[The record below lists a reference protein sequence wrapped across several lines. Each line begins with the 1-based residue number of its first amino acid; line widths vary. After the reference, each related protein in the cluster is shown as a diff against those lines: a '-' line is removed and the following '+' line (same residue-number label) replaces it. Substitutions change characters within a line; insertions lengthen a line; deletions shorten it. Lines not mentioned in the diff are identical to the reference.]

1 MAKIIDNVIDI
12 TPKGEIAD
20 IIKIAAA
27 GKGLSTARKK
37 ALLKLKEFVLKNKHK
52 VFQSDFRTFGL
63 STIGSSLVFRV
74 PEGQRGHLSNYF
86 GKLVLIICID
96 YAEKWPGYANRK
108 FTVIPITAEGELM
121 DPIR

>member
-1 MAKIIDNVIDI
+1 MAKIIDNAVDI
-12 TPKGEIAD
+12 TPKGEFAD
-20 IIKIAAA
+20 ILKIAAG
-27 GKGLSTARKK
+27 GKGLNTARKK
-37 ALLKLKEFVLKNKHK
+37 ALLKLKDFVLKNNHE

-63 STIGSSLVFRV
+63 SKIGSSAVFQV
-74 PEGQRGHLSNYF
+74 SKGQRGHLANYF

-108 FTVIPITAEGELM
+108 FALIPITAEGELM

>member
-1 MAKIIDNVIDI
+1 MAKIIDNAVDI

-20 IIKIAAA
+20 ILKIAAG
-27 GKGLSTARKK
+27 GKGLNTARKK
-37 ALLKLKEFVLKNKHK
+37 ALVKLKDFISKNNHE

-63 STIGSSLVFRV
+63 STIGSSAVFQVSKR
-74 PEGQRGHLSNYF
+74 QRGHLSNYF
-86 GKLVLIICID
+86 DKLVLIICID

>member
-1 MAKIIDNVIDI
+1 MAKIIDNAVDI

-20 IIKIAAA
+20 ILKIVSAE
-27 GKGLSTARKK
+27 KGLSTARKK
-37 ALLKLKEFVLKNKHK
+37 ALLKLKDFISKNNHK

-63 STIGSSLVFRV
+63 STIGSAAVFQV
-74 PEGQRGHLSNYF
+74 SEGQRGHLSNYF

-96 YAEKWPGYANRK
+96 YAEKWPGFANRK
-108 FTVIPITAEGELM
+108 FALIPITAEGELM

>member
-1 MAKIIDNVIDI
+1 MAKIIDNAVDI
-12 TPKGEIAD
+12 TPRGEIAD
-20 IIKIAAA
+20 ILKIVSA

-37 ALLKLKEFVLKNKHK
+37 ALLKFKNFVSKNNHD

-63 STIGSSLVFRV
+63 STIGSSAVFQV
-74 PEGQRGHLSNYF
+74 SNGQRGYLSKYS

-96 YAEKWPGYANRK
+96 YAEKWPGFANRK
-108 FTVIPITAEGELM
+108 FALIPITAEGELM

>member
-1 MAKIIDNVIDI
+1 MAKIIDNAVDI

-20 IIKIAAA
+20 ILKIAAG

-37 ALLKLKEFVLKNKHK
+37 ALLKLKDFISKNNHE

-63 STIGSSLVFRV
+63 STIGSSAVFQV
-74 PEGQRGHLSNYF
+74 SKGQRGHLSNYF